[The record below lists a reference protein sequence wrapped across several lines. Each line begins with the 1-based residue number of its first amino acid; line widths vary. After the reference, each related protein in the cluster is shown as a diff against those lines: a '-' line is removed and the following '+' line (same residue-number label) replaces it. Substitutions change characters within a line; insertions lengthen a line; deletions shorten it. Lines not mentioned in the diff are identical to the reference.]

1 MKSVLKFK
9 WPIAIGLIVLTVVLF
24 LLAPNLTEQAEQAG
38 SFQLSDEASS
48 QIASRILT
56 DADAADQTIS
66 LVMPL
71 ESELTDS
78 MRETLEQMV
87 ADIEALGDPVTS
99 VLNPVESE
107 ELEEQLISEDR
118 QTVLMPVT
126 VDGTDEEVNAVAD
139 TIRETIIP
147 EDMTAYLTGEA
158 IINNDVNIS
167 AQEGLKRTEIITVV
181 LIFGLLLAVFRS
193 IVTPFIPLVAVGIS
207 YLLSQSIVAFFID
220 WFGFPVSNYTQIFL
234 VAILFGIG
242 TDYCILLLSRYK
254 EELSA
259 GHGVEQSIIN
269 TYKTAG
275 RTLLISGVAV
285 FIGFF
290 AIGFAEFPIFKS
302 AVAVAVGIFVLL
314 LVLYTIVPF
323 FMSLLKEKLFWPSK
337 KTASHSD
344 SKLWINMSKL
354 SINRPLLSMLV
365 VAVITV
371 PLLFTYD
378 NDLSFNTVDEIGS
391 EYESVK
397 GLRAIEEGFG
407 KGDSLPV
414 QVIVKS
420 DDALTDRSTVPY
432 FEMLSKE
439 IEKIDGVETVRSI
452 TRPTG
457 DVIDEL
463 YVDEQL
469 GLMADGLGEARDGL
483 GEVQAGL
490 TEVQTNLSAIA
501 DQAGNAGGL
510 NEAAAGLGQINQQI
524 GQVSQGLQVTGN
536 IPQTVGALTQISGG
550 LSEIQQGLAGAAGQT
565 AELSAG
571 LTQLAEGVGASND
584 GLAEIQ
590 NGLTEVVEMMQEM
603 SDSEAVRDTGLFIP
617 EGTLES
623 EDFEQVLDRYS
634 FADGTGMMMEV
645 ILSEDPYS
653 HEAIGITSEIKETVE
668 RTAAGTPLEEAEIAF
683 SGISSINSDLEEVS
697 SNDFTNTVVIML
709 ISLFVVL
716 AILFRSLIM
725 PLYMIG
731 SLLLTYYTSIS
742 IAELI
747 FVNGLGYDGIS
758 WAVPFFGFVM
768 LVALGVDYS
777 IFLLD
782 RFREESFNGITVR
795 DAMRTSMAKM
805 GTVIITAAII
815 LAGTFGA
822 MMPSGVLSLVQ
833 IATIVITG
841 LLLYGLI
848 VLPLLIPA
856 ISVSF
861 DRGVWWPFGKKK

>member
-275 RTLLISGVAV
+275 RTLLISGIAV

-439 IEKIDGVETVRSI
+439 IKKIDGVETVRSI

-457 DVIDEL
+457 DVIDGL

>member
-1 MKSVLKFK
+1 MHSVLKFK
-9 WPIAIGLIVLTVVLF
+9 WPIAIGLIALTVVLF
-24 LLAPNLTEQAEQAG
+24 LLAPNLTEQAEEAG

-56 DADAADQTIS
+56 DADAAEQTIS

-71 ESELTDS
+71 ESEVTDS

-87 ADIEALGDPVTS
+87 VDIEALGDPVTS

-107 ELEEQLISEDR
+107 ELEDQLISEDR

-147 EDMTAYLTGEA
+147 ADMTAYVTGEA

-167 AQEGLKRTEIITVV
+167 AQEGLKRTEIITVI

-193 IVTPFIPLVAVGIS
+193 IITPFIPLVAVGIS

-275 RTLLISGVAV
+275 RTLLISGIAV

-407 KGDSLPV
+407 QGDSLPV

-439 IEKIDGVETVRSI
+439 IEKIEGVETVRSI

-457 DVIDEL
+457 GVIDEL

-510 NEAAAGLGQINQQI
+510 NEAAAGLGQINQQL
-524 GQVSQGLQVTGN
+524 GQVSQGLQLTGN

-668 RTAAGTPLEEAEIAF
+668 RTAAGTPLEDAEIAF